1 MDWLSARASK
11 PPSGDS
17 STTKMISLAAMTT
30 DYSFWII
37 PASYP
42 KERDSNRRF
51 IPVAKF
57 MNSLMAGGARLRFG
71 GFRVD

>member
-1 MDWLSARASK
+1 
-11 PPSGDS
+11 
-17 STTKMISLAAMTT
+17 MTT